1 MRILDRL
8 FLWIGTNF
16 TVSAYMSSTRI
27 QGLLWSAA
35 DVTLALVFLEIADE
49 ARARAGK
56 GRIRIRYGLIWASA
70 LLTPLLFFA
79 RNPREFFYLESVI
92 FGLQYLVLLFSAFT
106 ESRTILKAIRNARK
120 S

>member
-70 LLTPLLFFA
+70 LLTPLLVLA
-79 RNPREFFYLESVI
+79 RTPVEFFYLESVI
-92 FGLQYLVLLFSAFT
+92 FALQYLVLLFSVFT
-106 ESRTILKAIRNARK
+106 ESRMILRAIRETRK
-120 S
+120 G